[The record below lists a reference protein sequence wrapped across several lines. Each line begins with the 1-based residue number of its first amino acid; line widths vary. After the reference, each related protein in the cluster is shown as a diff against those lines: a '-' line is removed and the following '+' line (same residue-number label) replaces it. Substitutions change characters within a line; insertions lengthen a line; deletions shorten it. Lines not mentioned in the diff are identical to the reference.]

1 MRFGCVGDDKEAACF
16 PAILATRYH
25 ELPWQWAATLTAPPG
40 MLSAYFAEWRRR
52 VGQWDLVS
60 DLDHDLSP
68 PDLPHIPLV
77 ASMRKKY
84 VAKIDH
90 PRYEAVGRELAA
102 LVPDSF
108 PFWLGTIAAHP
119 KPVGKA
125 KSANMEAIVSNGV
138 PHVHLIIGGISY
150 TRIRTILGAWPGIK
164 KWRKVSTPWNWLHYL
179 LSQELKDDHRR
190 DLFSHCHNLLQPPI
204 ESWNLEAVLIA
215 HRYRLRIKRR
225 RDRHKNRR
233 KS

>member
-1 MRFGCVGDDKEAACF
+1 
-16 PAILATRYH
+16 
-25 ELPWQWAATLTAPPG
+25 
-40 MLSAYFAEWRRR
+40 
-52 VGQWDLVS
+52 
-60 DLDHDLSP
+60 
-68 PDLPHIPLV
+68 
-77 ASMRKKY
+77 MRKKY

-225 RDRHKNRR
+225 RPPQEPEEVVSRWRPSRGQGSTDRRSPRDARR
-233 KS
+233 RGHRYRASRVAARSRWRLRRLGSPPTVATWSLAPD